1 MINKAQIAA
10 RDIAKRSETKN
21 IWPVRRLRF
30 PELKPLTTGDGKI
43 LDIKFNTLSGALNE
57 TNDSTHVQTQV
68 DKLRAEGYTGQGIKV
83 GIVDSG
89 IDYTNPALG
98 GCFGEGC
105 LVSFGYDLVGNELPK
120 DDEEYTPD
128 KDPWEG
134 CFGHG
139 THVAGIVAAQPNEY
153 GFTGVAPGAKIG
165 MFKCSAGC
173 QGYTSTD
180 ALIAGLNR
188 AYEYGSDI
196 ISISAGNTANWAQ
209 DPWALVAS
217 RIVEKGVPVLAAN
230 GNAGDAGLFQASAPA
245 VGKDVAAIGSTDN
258 TKIPVILAEST
269 FRVNNGSEEKFGWIS
284 GDPALPANS
293 SVSLPLWAVP
303 VDNNACTPLPED
315 TPDLSGKIALIH
327 LQETAD
333 CTPRDQTLNIAQ
345 KGAKHLIFHT
355 SNNS

>member
-1 MINKAQIAA
+1 M
-10 RDIAKRSETKN
+10 
-21 IWPVRRLRF
+21 
-30 PELKPLTTGDGKI
+30 
-43 LDIKFNTLSGALNE
+43 
-57 TNDSTHVQTQV
+57 
-68 DKLRAEGYTGQGIKV
+68 

-89 IDYTNPALG
+89 IDYKNPILG

-105 LVSFGYDLVGNELPK
+105 LVSFGWDIVGDGVLGDSNK
-120 DDEEYTPD
+120 FTPD
-128 KDPWEG
+128 DDPWEE

-153 GFTGVAPGAKIG
+153 GFTGVAPGAEIG

-173 QGYTSTD
+173 GGATSTD

-188 AYEYGSDI
+188 AYEDGSDI

-230 GNAGDAGLFQASAPA
+230 GNGGVAGLFQASAPA

-258 TKIPVILAEST
+258 TKIPVILSESS
-269 FRVNNGSEEKFGWIS
+269 FRVNNETEKFGWIS
-284 GDPALPANS
+284 GEPALPANS
-293 SVSLPLWAVP
+293 SVSLSLWAVP
-303 VDNNACTPLPED
+303 GESNACSPLSED
-315 TPDLSGKIALIH
+315 TPDLSDRIILVQ
-327 LQETAD
+327 LQQTSD
-333 CTPRDQTLNIAQ
+333 CGPRDQARNIAD
-345 KGAKHLIFHT
+345 KGAKHLLFYS